1 MTLSLGVGVGLT
13 DVPVG
18 TGESAPVVD
27 ETFTTFTAA
36 NYTPTADGTTATTLT
51 FTAKDSGDNAIAGVS
66 VTYA

>member
-1 MTLSLGVGVGLT
+1 MTLSLGLGLGLT

-18 TGESAPVVD
+18 AARGPVVD
-27 ETFTTFTAA
+27 ETFTTFVTANA
-36 NYTPTADGTTATTLT
+36 TPTADGTTATTLT